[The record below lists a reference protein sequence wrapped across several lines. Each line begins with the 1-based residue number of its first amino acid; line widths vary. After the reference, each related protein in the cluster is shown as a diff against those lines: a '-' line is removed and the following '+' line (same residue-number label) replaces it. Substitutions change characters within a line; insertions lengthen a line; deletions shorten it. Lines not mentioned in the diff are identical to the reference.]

1 MFDTATG
8 ITEGIR
14 DERAALRER
23 SMDWRQ
29 RRLQHKMEALHGELE
44 REREARRALAD
55 AMGRI
60 GGRTKRSRSFLR
72 LVLIGGGAYI
82 LGTRAGR
89 ERYDQMVGWFR
100 GTRDRA
106 LTTAKDVQG
115 DAIQAAGQVRDVAKD
130 TARSMGDEMKKTA
143 AQVRD
148 DTSKGARAMGEDTG
162 EAVQRLRR
170 ELAPSP
176 EVADV

>member
-55 AMGRI
+55 AMGSI
-60 GGRTKRSRSFLR
+60 GGRTKRSRGFLR

-100 GTRDRA
+100 GTPRSRPDDRQGRAGRCGPSRGSGPRCGEGHRA
-106 LTTAKDVQG
+106 LDG
-115 DAIQAAGQVRDVAKD
+115 
-130 TARSMGDEMKKTA
+130 
-143 AQVRD
+143 
-148 DTSKGARAMGEDTG
+148 
-162 EAVQRLRR
+162 
-170 ELAPSP
+170 
-176 EVADV
+176 